1 MKARKGMTL
10 AGGADTRRHPMA
22 MAMST
27 SKQRMPAYD
36 KPTIHFPLATLMHAK
51 TREIL
56 IISSGQDLPLFRQ
69 LPGDGG
75 PGDISL
81 HYAATGLC
89 FYGRPA
95 CDIAA
100 GLENPVG
107 PLRQAGCGKY
117 LLQLLNDSVLK

>member
-36 KPTIHFPLATLMHAK
+36 KPTIRFPLATLMHAK

-75 PGDISL
+75 PGGIPCIMPRPGSAFMVVRLAISRPVWKTRPG
-81 HYAATGLC
+81 H
-89 FYGRPA
+89 YGRPV
-95 CDIAA
+95 A
-100 GLENPVG
+100 GNT
-107 PLRQAGCGKY
+107 CC
-117 LLQLLNDSVLK
+117 NC